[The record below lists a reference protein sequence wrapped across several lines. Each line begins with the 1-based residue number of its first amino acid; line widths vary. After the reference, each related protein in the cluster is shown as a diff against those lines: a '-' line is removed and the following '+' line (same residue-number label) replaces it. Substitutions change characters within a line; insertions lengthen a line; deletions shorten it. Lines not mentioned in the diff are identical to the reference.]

1 MIRNSGHAQEFRDEL
16 ASGVRQP
23 IGAGSLESKEPHVNT
38 IHDLDATT
46 YAPTSHAP
54 RGEECTVASAWSS
67 SPLGHPADGAA
78 YSDAAGFVDDPY
90 DFATDLIAPARKPWF
105 ISKGVLAGSLIAA
118 VGLSAGLG
126 LTDRSS
132 S

>member
-1 MIRNSGHAQEFRDEL
+1 M
-16 ASGVRQP
+16 
-23 IGAGSLESKEPHVNT
+23 NT

-78 YSDAAGFVDDPY
+78 YSVRPDLSMT
-90 DFATDLIAPARKPWF
+90 ATTLRP
-105 ISKGVLAGSLIAA
+105 
-118 VGLSAGLG
+118 
-126 LTDRSS
+126 T
-132 S
+132 